1 MRLLTHNT
9 LRNNA
14 ADAKGKGFPLKITAQ
29 DIRVDSISDDARGG
43 TVVRHQALAFVRSS
57 VLNMLDWNALVQ
69 VSAYVTLCLYIYE
82 ARDENDT
89 YMYINFGVNLFFKT
103 IVTTNDIF
111 CCCCCCFHMIRY
123 IATFT

>member
-29 DIRVDSISDDARGG
+29 DIRVESVHDDDAR
-43 TVVRHQALAFVRSS
+43 VRHQALAFVRSS

-69 VSAYVTLCLYIYE
+69 VSAYIYISV
-82 ARDENDT
+82 
-89 YMYINFGVNLFFKT
+89 YI
-103 IVTTNDIF
+103 
-111 CCCCCCFHMIRY
+111 
-123 IATFT
+123 